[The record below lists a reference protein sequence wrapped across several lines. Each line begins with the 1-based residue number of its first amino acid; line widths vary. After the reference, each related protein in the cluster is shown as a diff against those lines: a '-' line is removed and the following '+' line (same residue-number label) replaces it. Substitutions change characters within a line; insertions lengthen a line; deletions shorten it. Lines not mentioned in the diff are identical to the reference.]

1 MPAIVVH
8 GRRSG
13 GCASA
18 PTPVRFFRIDPQPR
32 AAQGEHRR
40 HDMTARASESC
51 AVGGWEKW
59 HDWQAEPMRPV
70 VDWYCTAIGAR
81 PGMRVLDAACG
92 TGLPS
97 LAIATGVGP

>member
-1 MPAIVVH
+1 
-8 GRRSG
+8 
-13 GCASA
+13 
-18 PTPVRFFRIDPQPR
+18 
-32 AAQGEHRR
+32 
-40 HDMTARASESC
+40 MTARASESC

-92 TGLPS
+92 TGDLTDAFCEAMQRIWFEQNFARE
-97 LAIATGVGP
+97 LRNGLRRGRIRRGVRKQNGSNDAGRRGQ